1 MRKEPTH
8 QQRVDA
14 LFDIWVFA
22 DLLGFR
28 GGRKSFGKFHYE
40 LTDFL
45 TQAQRTE
52 DVDNRRRLILAP
64 RGHLKSTVCSVLYV
78 LWRVYRNPDIRIL
91 VGTNLKRLSR
101 AFIRELRQYFE
112 DGWLQA
118 NVWNKRP
125 HVEGALVPALSAA
138 DRRKRGNM
146 RNTKELYEDEG
157 LATLTDDSKLIWSM
171 EALQVI
177 RPTMMKEPTIQTV
190 SIGTTV
196 TGDHYDLL
204 ILDDIV
210 DFDNSRTGDK
220 AENILEWT
228 RDLESVLDPRQEH
241 TYTYNPIV
249 TTGGCKVV
257 GKNKVEFIDYVGDEA
272 VILGTRY
279 FQWDYYGYLLEEQE
293 YLGIK
298 SFIRNIYVNGTDDTD
313 GYLWAERFDG
323 KVVENIKRR
332 LNSFRRFAS
341 QYLNRIVTDDE
352 QLLPPEQVQYFHPA
366 AVDVLDDGHVTINK
380 DGYKVRVKPMLVVDP
395 AVSQKK
401 TADNTVL
408 SVGGYDSDKN
418 LYIFDV
424 KAGRFTPSETI
435 KHLFGLADKYKLSA
449 VTLETVG
456 GFALLVYQVRDAFKQ
471 YRPIAIREYRPKG
484 DKQGRITS
492 MLEPHW
498 TNKTIFMQ
506 SYLAI
511 HPELKDELDSFPLSK
526 HDDILDTFAIICEL
540 AAPAKKDGT
549 KRSFTPRRTYN
560 VRYGGHRV

>member
-1 MRKEPTH
+1 MARRTPTH
-8 QQRVDA
+8 KERVDA
-14 LFDIWVFA
+14 LFDIWAFA
-22 DLLGFR
+22 DLIGFR
-28 GGRKSFGKFHYE
+28 GGRKSFGAFHYE

-45 TQAQRTE
+45 TQTQQHE
-52 DVDNRRRLILAP
+52 DKDNRRRLVLAP

-78 LWRVYRNPDIRIL
+78 LWRIYRNPDIRVL

-112 DGWLQA
+112 DTWLQQ
-118 NVWNKRP
+118 NVWNVRP
-125 HVEGALVPALSAA
+125 HIEGALVPALSAS
-138 DRRKRGNM
+138 DRRKRNSQ
-146 RNTKELYEDEG
+146 RNNVDYDEA
-157 LATLTDDSKLIWSM
+157 LATLTDDTKLIWSM

-177 RPTMMKEPTIQTV
+177 RPTVMKEPTVQTV

-210 DFDNSRTGDK
+210 DFENSKTEDK

-241 TYTYNPIV
+241 VYHYNPV
-249 TTGGCKVV
+249 ANKAGALVV
-257 GKNKVEFIDYVGDEA
+257 GKTKCEFTDFVGDEA

-279 FQWDYYGYLLEEQE
+279 FQWDYYGYLLDEAE
-293 YLGIK
+293 YLGIR
-298 SFIRNIYVNGTDDTD
+298 SFMCNIYKNGEDDKD
-313 GYLWAERFDG
+313 GYLWEERFNAE
-323 KVVENIKRR
+323 VVENIKRR

-341 QYLNRIVTDDE
+341 QYLNRIVTADE
-352 QLLPPEQVQYFHPA
+352 QLLPQENVQYFHPA
-366 AVDVLDDGHVTINK
+366 SVDVSDDGFVSINR

-408 SVGGYDSDKN
+408 TVGGYDNDKN

-424 KAGRFTPSETI
+424 KAGKFTPSETI
-435 KHLFGLADKYKLSA
+435 KHIFTLADKYKLNA

-456 GFALLVYQVRDAFKQ
+456 GFALLSYQVKDAFKTH
-471 YRPIAIREYRPKG
+471 RPLAIREYRPKG
-484 DKQGRITS
+484 DKQGRITA

-498 TNKTIFMQ
+498 TNKSIYMQ

-511 HPELKDELDSFPLSK
+511 MPELKDELDSFPLSK
-526 HDDILDTFAIICEL
+526 HDDIVDTFAIICEL
-540 AAPAKKDGT
+540 STPTRKEGQ
-549 KRSFTPRRTYN
+549 KRSTTPRRMYN
-560 VRYGGHRV
+560 TRYGGRRA

>member
-1 MRKEPTH
+1 M
-8 QQRVDA
+8 
-14 LFDIWVFA
+14 
-22 DLLGFR
+22 
-28 GGRKSFGKFHYE
+28 
-40 LTDFL
+40 
-45 TQAQRTE
+45 
-52 DVDNRRRLILAP
+52 
-64 RGHLKSTVCSVLYV
+64 
-78 LWRVYRNPDIRIL
+78 
-91 VGTNLKRLSR
+91 
-101 AFIRELRQYFE
+101 
-112 DGWLQA
+112 
-118 NVWNKRP
+118 WNQRP
-125 HVEGALVPALSAA
+125 HVEGALVPALSAS
-138 DRRKRGNM
+138 DRRKRNSQ
-146 RNTKELYEDEG
+146 RNNNSYEDEG
-157 LATLTDDSKLIWSM
+157 LATLTDDTKLIWSM
-171 EALQVI
+171 EALQVN
-177 RPTMMKEPTIQTV
+177 RPTVMKEPTVQTV

-210 DFDNSRTGDK
+210 DFDNSRTEDK

-241 TYTYNPIV
+241 TYTYYPMV
-249 TTGGCKVV
+249 VSTGRKVV
-257 GKNKVEFIDYVGDEA
+257 GKNKVEFVDYVGDEA

-293 YLGIK
+293 YLGLK
-298 SFIRNIYVNGTDDTD
+298 SLIRNIYVNGEDDTQ
-313 GYLWAERFDG
+313 GYLWPERFDA

-341 QYLNRIVTDDE
+341 QYLNRIVTEDE
-352 QLLPPEQVQYFHPA
+352 QLLPPEHVQYFHPA
-366 AVDVLDDGHVTINK
+366 SVDVQDDGHVTINR
-380 DGYKVRVKPMLVVDP
+380 DGHKVRVKPMLVVDP

-408 SVGGYDSDKN
+408 TVGGYDADKN

-456 GFALLVYQVRDAFKQ
+456 GFGLLVYQVRDAFKT
-471 YRPIAIREYRPKG
+471 YRPIAIREYKPKG
-484 DKQGRITS
+484 EKQARITS

-498 TNKTIFMQ
+498 TNKTIYMQ

-511 HPELKDELDSFPLSK
+511 MPELKDELDSFPLSK
-526 HDDILDTFAIICEL
+526 HDDILDTFAIICEQ

-560 VRYGGHRV
+560 SRYGGRRA